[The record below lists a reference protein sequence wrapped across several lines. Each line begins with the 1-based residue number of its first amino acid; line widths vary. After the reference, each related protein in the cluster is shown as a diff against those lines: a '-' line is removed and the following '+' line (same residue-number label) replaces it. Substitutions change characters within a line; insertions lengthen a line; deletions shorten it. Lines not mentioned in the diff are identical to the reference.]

1 VDIGLRG
8 PKWNG
13 ENIMCEIM
21 EKLTTEAR
29 DEGMTQGTLKTL
41 FSLVQDGVITISE
54 AAKRADMT
62 EVIFKEKTQR
72 FKS

>member
-1 VDIGLRG
+1 
-8 PKWNG
+8 
-13 ENIMCEIM
+13 M

>member
-1 VDIGLRG
+1 MD
-8 PKWNG
+8 
-13 ENIMCEIM
+13 IMCEIM

-29 DEGMTQGTLKTL
+29 DEGRTEGALELL
-41 FSLVQDGVITISE
+41 FNLVQDGVITISE

-62 EVIFKEKTQR
+62 EVIFKEKNQQ